1 MVREII
7 RDIIFLQQK
16 AVPAVKEDAAV
27 AQDLKDT
34 LEAHLDH
41 YVGHAANMIG
51 VNKAIIVFREGN
63 HTVVMY
69 NPEIV
74 KHSPK
79 AYDTEEGCLSLS
91 GVRPCK
97 RYETLE
103 VTYRDAQFKKKKKTF
118 QGFTAEIIQHE
129 LDHLQGILI

>member
-41 YVGHAANMIG
+41 CVGLAANMIG

-74 KHSPK
+74 KYSPK
-79 AYDTEEGCLSLS
+79 AYDTEEGCLS
-91 GVRPCK
+91 
-97 RYETLE
+97 
-103 VTYRDAQFKKKKKTF
+103 
-118 QGFTAEIIQHE
+118 
-129 LDHLQGILI
+129 